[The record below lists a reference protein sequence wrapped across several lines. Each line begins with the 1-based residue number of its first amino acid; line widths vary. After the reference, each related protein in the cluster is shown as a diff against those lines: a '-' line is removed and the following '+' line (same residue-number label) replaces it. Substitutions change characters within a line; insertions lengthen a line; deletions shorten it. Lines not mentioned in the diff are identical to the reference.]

1 MKNKII
7 KILSIISCVVI
18 IAVCIFAFPAS
29 AAVGDV
35 VWSCKSMDLFFQKD
49 SSFGSD
55 DFTFTVIQPSWATAE
70 VYGANSTVVTKLNN
84 TGLFVGGKLQ
94 FPTVDSS
101 AYYRLGLPLTFSDM
115 RNDLRPTQV
124 VINFYN
130 SDNKVVRQIGSSQY
144 STYVE
149 PVWGIETRTFDLVFV
164 TSGSDLNDFEYIDI
178 FITVE
183 NFNATNSYLYFGI
196 YKDFALT
203 ITETLSQDTQAIIN
217 NQNENTD
224 KILNGG
230 SDNPHYEKPD
240 SSAAQQQ
247 DQLTQDIESSTS
259 EGVESAN
266 NLFSSFNGL
275 LGGGSHIANG
285 LMAVTAFMNEFL
297 GVPWLSGIIT
307 FGLTLGIF
315 SFLLGM
321 GFFISG
327 FARGVKSGEY
337 SLNKEKRAAYRESQ
351 RAARSRRY

>member
-1 MKNKII
+1 MKKNII
-7 KILSIISCVVI
+7 KILSVISVVVI
-18 IAVCIFAFPAS
+18 ISICIFAFPAS
-29 AAVGDV
+29 ATVGDI
-35 VWSCKSMDLFFQKD
+35 VWTKYSMDDLFSKD
-49 SSFGSD
+49 TDFGSD
-55 DFTFTVIQPSWATAE
+55 DFEFTIIQPDWASAN
-70 VYGANSTVVTKLNN
+70 VYDVNSAIVSKLN
-84 TGLFVGGKLQ
+84 TSGLFVGGKLL

-101 AYYRLGLPLTFSDM
+101 KIYNVRLPFTFTDM
-115 RNDLRPTQV
+115 RYDLRPVQV
-124 VINFYN
+124 ILNFYD
-130 SDNKVVRQIGSSQY
+130 SDRRVVRQVGMSNFIDATESVY
-144 STYVE
+144 
-149 PVWGIETRTFDLVFV
+149 GIRMRTFNFNFNIAG
-164 TSGSDLNDFEYIDI
+164 TELNKCQYIDI
-178 FITVE
+178 FITVD
-183 NFNATNSYLYFGI
+183 NFVSEEQYIYFGV
-196 YKDFALT
+196 YKNNGLS
-203 ITETLSQDTQAIIN
+203 IRETLSEDTQAIIN

-230 SDNPHYEKPD
+230 SDKPHYEEPD

-259 EGVESAN
+259 EGVDSAN

-337 SLNKEKRAAYRESQ
+337 SLNKEKRSAYRESQ